1 MDELAFSAG
10 HTPGG
15 GSGVLRPS
23 RRSTTGR
30 LLALLILLWAMVPA
44 QASAQGGG
52 SAGEAAIFL
61 VLPVGAKGV
70 GVARAMTAL
79 GGPESVWWN
88 PAGLVDT
95 DGSRIQVTRSDDLSG
110 EGTSLSTLFTG
121 SGPAVLG
128 ASYLLLD
135 VGEIPLTVGDGNPV
149 GRVNFRYHTGLVSGA
164 TRFGADVALGAN
176 FKVIHSRLACR
187 GQCPVGGDVSGTTW
201 AVDLGAQWSSV
212 AGLPLTLGGA
222 VVNWGPRLQ
231 IENEAQADPLP
242 TRARIAAAYDVI
254 RHWVDNPDI
263 HARVALELED
273 RWRDAGSPATYLGT
287 ELSAGTNPSIALRAG
302 YAWGAELQV
311 DGAGVGIGVRYDS
324 FDLGIS
330 RSLASTELSA
340 GSEPVNI
347 TFAFIF

>member
-1 MDELAFSAG
+1 VILRFS
-10 HTPGG
+10 PVRR
-15 GSGVLRPS
+15 VLLV
-23 RRSTTGR
+23 
-30 LLALLILLWAMVPA
+30 LLALWSFGPVELAG
-44 QASAQGGG
+44 QGGG

-88 PAGLVDT
+88 PAGLAEMDE
-95 DGSRIQVTRSDDLSG
+95 SRIQVTRSDDLSG
-110 EGTSLSTLFTG
+110 EGTSLSTLFAG

-135 VGEIPLTVGDGNPV
+135 VGEIPLTDQDGNPV
-149 GRVNFRYHTGLVSGA
+149 GRVNFRYHTGLLSGA
-164 TRFGADVALGAN
+164 TRLGDRVFLGAN
-176 FKVIHSRLACR
+176 MKIIHSRLACR

-201 AVDLGAQWSSV
+201 AVDLGAQWNSV

-242 TRARIAAAYDVI
+242 TRARVAAAYDVI
-254 RHWVDNPDI
+254 RHWVSNPDI

-273 RWRDAGSPATYLGT
+273 RWRDPGSPATYLGT
-287 ELSAGTNPSIALRAG
+287 ELSAGRNPSIALRAG